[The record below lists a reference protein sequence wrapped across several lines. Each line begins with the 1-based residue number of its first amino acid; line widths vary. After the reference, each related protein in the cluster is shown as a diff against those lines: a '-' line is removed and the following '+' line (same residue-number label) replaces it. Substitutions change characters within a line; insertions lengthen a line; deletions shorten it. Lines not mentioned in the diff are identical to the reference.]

1 MVIKWFLRFGAIVPV
16 VALALLPDAVSADSG
31 LAVSIGST
39 GTRASLGVLVPI
51 SVSCPAPSSDPSLSQ
66 SLFGKLTVI
75 QANGN
80 SKVAIGVAT
89 LASGG
94 KGAFGSAQPGVDLI
108 CDGTSHS
115 YQALVLPD
123 TQTDPFTAALTGGQ
137 ATANLSLTLFTFACP
152 PCFSPTT
159 TTVTS
164 GPVEIHIK
172 G

>member
-1 MVIKWFLRFGAIVPV
+1 MLKRFLRFAAIAPV
-16 VALALLPDAVSADSG
+16 LALALLPEAVSADSG
-31 LAVSIGST
+31 LAASIGTT

-51 SVSCPAPSSDPSLSQ
+51 SVTCPAPSSDPSSGQ
-66 SLFGKLTVI
+66 SVFGTLTVI

-80 SKVAIGVAT
+80 SKVAVGAAT

-94 KGAFGSAQPGVDLI
+94 KGAFGSPQPGVNLV
-108 CDGTSHS
+108 CDGNSHA

-123 TQTDPFTAALTGGQ
+123 TQTDPFTAAMTGGQ
-137 ATANLSLTLFTFACP
+137 ATATLSLTLFTFTCP

>member
-1 MVIKWFLRFGAIVPV
+1 MLKRFLRFGVIAPV
-16 VALALLPDAVSADSG
+16 MALALLPSAVSADSG
-31 LAVSIGST
+31 LAASIGST

-51 SVSCPAPSSDPSLSQ
+51 SVTCPAPSSDPSTSQ
-66 SLFGKLTVI
+66 SAFGTLTLV

-80 SKVAIGVAT
+80 SKVAVGAAT

-94 KGAFGSAQPGVDLI
+94 KGAFGSPQPGVSLI
-108 CDGTSHS
+108 CDGSSHA

-123 TQTDPFTAALTGGQ
+123 TQTDPFTAAFTGGQ
-137 ATANLSLTLFTFACP
+137 ATANLSLTVFTFTCP

-159 TTVTS
+159 TSVTS
-164 GPVEIHIK
+164 GPVNLHIK